1 MQRLGHQETWSP
13 SPRARAAEPLGVPGL
28 DPLVASAQPRTPD
41 GQRGKD
47 MSKYAALLGSVRD
60 RVRTRL
66 QARQD
71 HRAWIAGAG
80 AALAGLA

>member
-1 MQRLGHQETWSP
+1 
-13 SPRARAAEPLGVPGL
+13 
-28 DPLVASAQPRTPD
+28 
-41 GQRGKD
+41 

-71 HRAWIAGAG
+71 HRAWIARAG